1 MATKR
6 DSNTETPRARFER
19 IKGEVLLLTAKQR
32 GEIVSLLSV
41 CTDDA
46 PPPTRAA
53 GADDSNM
60 ALVYGAVVSAIEV
73 MVAVPSSSAPFRI
86 AMTTMSSDIKKA
98 TNACDL
104 LLSNHTS
111 DALRKIERTGL
122 YHTCARIVLAHMRRT
137 SIPITV
143 RTLTQ
148 QLANVASIMDDSFPG
163 YANAGL
169 LRVVL
174 ERMVHAGGAITLRP

>member
-32 GEIVSLLSV
+32 AEIVSLLGV

-46 PPPTRAA
+46 TPTTRAA
-53 GADDSNM
+53 GTDDSNM
-60 ALVYGAVVSAIEV
+60 ALVYGAVASAIEV
-73 MVAVPSSSAPFRI
+73 MVAVPSSAAPFRV
-86 AMTTMSSDIKKA
+86 AMTTMSADIRKA
-98 TNACDL
+98 TAACDL
-104 LLSNHTS
+104 LLAHHTT
-111 DALRKIERTGL
+111 DALRKVERTGL

-137 SIPITV
+137 SIPITM
-143 RTLTQ
+143 RTLMQ
-148 QLANVASIMDDSFPG
+148 QLANVASIMDDAFPG

-174 ERMVHAGGAITLRP
+174 ERTVHAGGVITLRP